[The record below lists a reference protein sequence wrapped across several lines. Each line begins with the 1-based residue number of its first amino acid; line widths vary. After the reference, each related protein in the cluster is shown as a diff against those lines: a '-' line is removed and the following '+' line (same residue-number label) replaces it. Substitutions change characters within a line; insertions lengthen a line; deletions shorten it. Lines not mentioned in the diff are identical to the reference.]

1 MLKQNRWSELA
12 VAGTCVD
19 LLTERGIEGN
29 ELKEGRIEAG
39 NFFGVKIVNA
49 GTCDEDVAVKMV
61 SAGTCDGK
69 VDILRGSDVA
79 T

>member
-1 MLKQNRWSELA
+1 MIKFWWSELA

-49 GTCDEDVAVKMV
+49 GTCDVKIV
-61 SAGTCDGK
+61 ITGNCDGK
-69 VDILRGSDVA
+69 GNILGKSDVA